1 MTGTWQ
7 GAMELDGRRVANVL
21 ARTRRP
27 YISLKA
33 AVTLDGKI
41 AGRQGESRWITGEAA
56 RAAGRALRAR
66 HAGVLVG
73 INTVLADD
81 PQLTVRGAA
90 PGPDPARIVLDSLGR
105 IPLGARC
112 LRDDGARR
120 IVVGGTGFP
129 PAHAAALE
137 QRGVWVLRCSPER
150 PDPDQFLPRLRAA
163 GIETLLVEGGAHVH
177 ASLIAH
183 HAADALFLFVAGKVM
198 GDAAAPAWCAAL
210 PGGNRLQDAPAL
222 TFAPPLMIGPDVLL
236 RGHFPPP

>member
-7 GAMELDGRRVANVL
+7 DTVELDGQRVTTVL
-21 ARTRRP
+21 ARTSRP

-41 AGRQGESRWITGEAA
+41 ASRHGESRWITGEEA

-90 PGPDPARIVLDSLGR
+90 AGPEPARIVLDSRGR
-105 IPLGARC
+105 IPLNARC
-112 LRDDGARR
+112 LQDDGTRR
-120 IVVGGTGFP
+120 VVVGGAGFS
-129 PAHAAALE
+129 AAQAAALE
-137 QRGVWVLRCSPER
+137 QRGVQVLRCSLER
-150 PDPDQFLPRLRAA
+150 PAPSEFLPWLRSA

-183 HAADALFLFVAGKVM
+183 QAADALFLFVAGKVM
-198 GDAAAPAWCAAL
+198 GDAAAPGWCAAL
-210 PGGNRLQDAPAL
+210 PGGNRLRDAPAL